1 MLRGYSDPDGG
12 WMTGDGS
19 VWASCSGME
28 ITCIGPG
35 KVRAEV
41 MNSNGERS
49 MERIGIERAGS
60 SIRGTSERS
69 EKVTRRKQQKRH
81 SWISHSRS

>member
-1 MLRGYSDPDGG
+1 MRPCSEAIHIDPDGG
-12 WMTGDGS
+12 WMTGDGR

-28 ITCIGPG
+28 IACIGPG

-49 MERIGIERAGS
+49 MERIGFERAGS

-69 EKVTRRKQQKRH
+69 ESYNKGTAKEAFIDKP
-81 SWISHSRS
+81 